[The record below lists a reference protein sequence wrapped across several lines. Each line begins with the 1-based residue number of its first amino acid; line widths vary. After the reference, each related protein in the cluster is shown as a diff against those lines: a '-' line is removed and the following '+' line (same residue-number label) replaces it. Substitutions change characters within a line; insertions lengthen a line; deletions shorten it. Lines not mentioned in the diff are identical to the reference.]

1 MGVLFI
7 FLSAGSFLLYQGVS
21 GVDTGGV
28 SVMEGDSVTLHTGV
42 EKNQQDRMKWYFNDI
57 RIAQINGDLSKTCTD
72 VQCKDGDERFR
83 DRLKL
88 DHLTGSLTIMN
99 TRTTDAGEYKL
110 LITSGGSDREKIFSV
125 TVHGGVSVKEGD
137 SVTLHTGVEKKQQD
151 RMKWYFNDIRIAQI
165 NGDPSKTCTDV
176 QCKDGDERFRD
187 RLKLENRTGS
197 LTIMN
202 TKTTDAGLYKLL
214 ITSGGSDREKIFSV
228 TVHGVSAAERDK
240 MKREVKE
247 GESVIL
253 DPGVN
258 GDSMVWYFNEIRI
271 AEITGDQSK
280 ICKDDQCDERFR
292 DRLKLDRQ
300 TGSLTIMNTRNTD
313 SGEYQLKSISGS
325 VHRRRRSISVS
336 SVKSF
341 DVTVIGSGH
350 SSDAVAGIVVAV
362 VLLVCVAVAA
372 VGAVIYRRRR
382 NFRNDMEENEQ
393 GVPEESPSERSL
405 MTGEKT
411 EVQ

>member
-1 MGVLFI
+1 MGVLLI

-28 SVMEGDSVTLHTGV
+28 FVMEGDSVTLHTGV
-42 EKNQQDRMKWYFNDI
+42 EK
-57 RIAQINGDLSKTCTD
+57 T
-72 VQCKDGDERFR
+72 
-83 DRLKL
+83 
-88 DHLTGSLTIMN
+88 H
-99 TRTTDAGEYKL
+99 
-110 LITSGGSDREKIFSV
+110 
-125 TVHGGVSVKEGD
+125 
-137 SVTLHTGVEKKQQD
+137 QD

-176 QCKDGDERFRD
+176 QCKDGDERFRG
-187 RLKLENRTGS
+187 RLKLDHQTGS

-202 TKTTDAGLYKLL
+202 TRTTDAGLYKLW
-214 ITSGGSDREKIFSV
+214 ITSGGSDRQKIFSV

-240 MKREVKE
+240 MKRKVKK

-253 DPGVN
+253 DPGVD

-292 DRLKLDRQ
+292 DRLKLDHQ
-300 TGSLTIMNTRNTD
+300 TGSLTITNTRNTD
-313 SGEYQLKSISGS
+313 SGEYTLKSISGS

-341 DVTVIGSGH
+341 DVTVTGSGR
-350 SSDAVAGIVVAV
+350 SSGFAAGISVAV
-362 VLLVCVAVAA
+362 FLLVCVAAVAS
-372 VGAVIYRRRR
+372 VIYRRRR
-382 NFRNDMEENEQ
+382 TLRNGKYHLQ
-393 GVPEESPSERSL
+393 KL
-405 MTGEKT
+405 
-411 EVQ
+411 